1 MIPSIVSESLYS
13 LSFRPQELSLYA
25 EKVAIGLRYGS
36 IFDEESEFSQR
47 HFKLLVIEFTVTLDA
62 DDALAAGVT
71 GPLELLKCGW
81 ELELQT
87 VAPCLVG
94 TVEELPEEA
103 SLLIGRISETV
114 NDLARRAK
122 LETPFTPEL
131 VASLLAEYR
140 ARTAAP

>member
-1 MIPSIVSESLYS
+1 MIPSIVADSLYS

-25 EKVAIGLRYGS
+25 EKVAIGLRYGA
-36 IFDEESEFSQR
+36 IFDEHSEFSE
-47 HFKLLVIEFTVTLDA
+47 HHYKLLVIEFSVTLEP
-62 DDALAAGVT
+62 DDALAEGII

-94 TVEELPEEA
+94 TIEELPEEA
-103 SLLIGRISETV
+103 PLLLGRIAETV

-122 LETPFTPEL
+122 LEMPFTPEL
-131 VASLLAEYR
+131 VATLLAEYR
-140 ARTAAP
+140 SRTK

>member
-1 MIPSIVSESLYS
+1 MIPSIVADSLYS

-25 EKVAIGLRYGS
+25 
-36 IFDEESEFSQR
+36 
-47 HFKLLVIEFTVTLDA
+47 
-62 DDALAAGVT
+62 LAEGII

-94 TVEELPEEA
+94 TIEELPEEA
-103 SLLIGRISETV
+103 PLLLGRIAETV

-122 LETPFTPEL
+122 LEMPFTPEL
-131 VASLLAEYR
+131 VATLLAEYR
-140 ARTAAP
+140 SRTK